1 MPDAP
6 DLRALAQRLEAVL
19 DRLEHLGLE
28 VRALGNRQSVEAKEF
43 LLRDERGGFGR
54 GS

>member
-1 MPDAP
+1 MAEAL
-6 DLRALAQRLEAVL
+6 DLRALAQRLESVL
-19 DRLEHLGLE
+19 DRLEHLELE
-28 VRALGNRQSVEAKEF
+28 VRTLGNRQSVEAKEF